1 MYRCGNN
8 NKTGTVTRSKDYKKN
23 KTKMKPKS
31 KQDAIKSG
39 NCWRHIAILLSVHLS
54 HSHLTASQH
63 HSPENFRVFICGILR
78 IYLFRLPSHNS
89 CLDEISATFNP
100 RPHFH
105 FTYNSEHFLP
115 HPLLPHPLN
124 AVATSV
130 TRFSLF
136 PIQFFRCVPAKRT
149 FSSVAH
155 F

>member
-1 MYRCGNN
+1 
-8 NKTGTVTRSKDYKKN
+8 
-23 KTKMKPKS
+23 MKPKS

-63 HSPENFRVFICGILR
+63 RRPENFRVFICGILR

-89 CLDEISATFNP
+89 CLDEISATTFNP

-115 HPLLPHPLN
+115 TLSQRHPLPPPSTMPLPLPLRDFHYFRFN
-124 AVATSV
+124 FSV
-130 TRFSLF
+130 VFLRSELS
-136 PIQFFRCVPAKRT
+136 PQLLT
-149 FSSVAH
+149 FNNLVKS
-155 F
+155 